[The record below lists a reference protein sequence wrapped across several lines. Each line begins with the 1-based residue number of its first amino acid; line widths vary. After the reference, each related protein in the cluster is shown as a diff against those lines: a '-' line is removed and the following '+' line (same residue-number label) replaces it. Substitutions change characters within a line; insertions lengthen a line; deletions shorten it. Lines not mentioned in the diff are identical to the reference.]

1 MNKNKKIVITG
12 IGIVSAAGIGVKKLL
27 KVLLHGESTSTS
39 IESIDVSPYPV
50 RWASQVK
57 DFKIGD
63 FFNSRDVKHMERCSQ
78 LGVVA
83 AKLAVEDAGLNIKKL
98 NQDRLEIYEGTS
110 IGGMDRIFS
119 DHEIL
124 LSKGYQKL
132 HPFTPIRAFV
142 GSTTG
147 EISIALGINS
157 RSITVCSG
165 SASANDAIGIG
176 FERIKSG
183 MIDMAIVGGA
193 EAPIIPAIIASF
205 CKMGVVST
213 RNGNPKTAF
222 RPFSRDR
229 DGFILGEGAAFLI
242 IESERSAIRR
252 KAKIYAELA
261 GYGSSC
267 DAYHMVIPHAEGA
280 GIKLA
285 TQRALKSA
293 RLTINDVD
301 YINAHGTGTILNDK
315 FETLAFK
322 NTFGNRAYDIAISST
337 KPITGHL
344 LGACGA
350 IEAAICILAIE
361 NAFVPPTINIF
372 EPDPECNL
380 NFTPNAGL
388 EKKINTALSY
398 TYGFG
403 GKNSVLIFKKIT
415 E

>member
-1 MNKNKKIVITG
+1 MNKRRKIVVTG
-12 IGIVSAAGIGVKKLL
+12 IGVVSATGIGAKSLL
-27 KVLLHGESTSTS
+27 ASLRRAESTAMP
-39 IESIDVSPYPV
+39 IENADVSAYPV
-50 RWASQVK
+50 KWASQVK
-57 DFKIGD
+57 DFKIAD
-63 FFNSRDVKHMERCSQ
+63 FFNLRDVKHMERCSQ

-83 AKLAVEDAGLNIKKL
+83 AKLAAEDAGLNFNTL

-110 IGGMDRIFS
+110 IGGMERIFS

-124 LSKGYQKL
+124 LSRGYQRL
-132 HPFTPIRAFV
+132 HPFTPIRAFI

-147 EISIALGINS
+147 EISIALGANS

-165 SASANDAIGIG
+165 SASASDAIGIG
-176 FERIKSG
+176 FERIKSS
-183 MIDMAIVGGA
+183 MIDVAIVGGA

-222 RPFSRDR
+222 RPFSKDR
-229 DGFILGEGAAFLI
+229 DGFILGEGAAFLVL
-242 IESERSAIRR
+242 ESERSAMRR

-267 DAYHMVIPHAEGA
+267 DAYHMVMPHVEGK
-280 GIKLA
+280 GINLA

-293 RLTINDVD
+293 GLNINNVD
-301 YINAHGTGTILNDK
+301 YINAHGTGTVLNDK
-315 FETLAFK
+315 FETVAFK
-322 NTFGNRAYDIAISST
+322 KTFGSRAYDIAISST

-350 IEAAICILAIE
+350 IEAIVCILAIQ
-361 NAFVPPTINIF
+361 NAFIPPTINIF
-372 EPDPECNL
+372 EPDPECDL
-380 NFTPNAGL
+380 DFTPNTIR
-388 EKKINTALSY
+388 EKKIDVALSY

-403 GKNSVLIFKKIT
+403 GKNSVLILKKI
-415 E
+415 